1 MSSPSEPV
9 AFRSC
14 NSSKMGKIRVA
25 IIGLGRMGRK
35 YLKEIVNNP
44 CYDVVYLCDI
54 DNDLRQR
61 GEAIAPNA
69 TFVNDADIIFNDK
82 SVDAVFLCE
91 SSDSRYV
98 HIKKALLTGKH
109 VFAEK
114 PVAMSLE
121 QEREIDGL
129 VKDYQDVVAVNLL
142 NRNIWYH
149 LRVAELIKEGE
160 IGELAIVRVC
170 HLTPG
175 LAPKEGHHSE
185 GPAFHD
191 CGMHYVDIAR
201 WYAQSEYDTWHAVG
215 VRMWSYKEPWWVN
228 CHGTFKN
235 GVVFDITQGHNY
247 GQMSKDQV
255 DNCYVDI
262 IGTKGVAH
270 IDIDVKNCHARVSV
284 HGVTQTVVED
294 KPYTDKNLDVM
305 LDVFAKS
312 VMAGENLG
320 LPTVHDSVV
329 ASEMS
334 WKMYEDAMRNN
345 PPCIGTDDELEEIL
359 ERRRRMKNG
368 YGLLKE

>member
-1 MSSPSEPV
+1 M
-9 AFRSC
+9 R
-14 NSSKMGKIRVA
+14 KIRIA
-25 IIGLGRMGRK
+25 IIGFGRMGRK
-35 YLKEIVNNP
+35 YLKELMNNQSFE
-44 CYDVVYLCDI
+44 VVYICDI
-54 DNDLRQR
+54 DNGLRQR
-61 GEAIAPNA
+61 VETVAESKAA
-69 TFVNDADIIFNDK
+69 FVNDSDIVFDDESIE
-82 SVDAVFLCE
+82 AVALCE
-91 SSDSRYV
+91 SSDSRYL
-98 HIKKALLTGKH
+98 HFKKALSTGKH

-121 QEREIDGL
+121 QEKEIDSL
-129 VKDYQDVVAVNLL
+129 VKDYHGIVGVNLL

-149 LRVAELIKEGE
+149 RRVAEFVRNGE
-160 IGELAIVRVC
+160 LGELAIIRVC

-175 LAPKEGHHSE
+175 LAPKEGHRSE

-201 WYAQSEYDTWHAVG
+201 WYAQSEYETWHAVG
-215 VRMWSYKEPWWVN
+215 VRMWNYKEPWWVS
-228 CHGTFKN
+228 CHGTFEN

-270 IDIDVKNCHARVSV
+270 INIDVKDCYATVSI
-284 HGVTQTVVED
+284 HGVTQTLEE
-294 KPYTDKNLDVM
+294 KKHYADKNLDVM

-312 VMAGENLG
+312 ILSGENLG

-334 WKMYEDAMRNN
+334 WKMYYDALRNN

-359 ERRRRMKNG
+359 QRRKNMETG